1 MSEFLARREAGFT
14 LLEVIIAMVLIAIL
28 SAVTVLSMAFY
39 IPNLR
44 LKSVAQEIN
53 LQLRKARLEAIQQ
66 GRNCHVEFH
75 KTVGGETFSPIIW
88 VDKNND
94 DAMDVGE
101 VIFKIQVDP
110 GVWEFISYK
119 GIRFDVGQGI
129 NGVSGFTDDLNVPD
143 TSFMLNR
150 RGLSDDDGVIYLL
163 NARGST
169 KTIMVTL
176 GGAVKV
182 M

>member
-1 MSEFLARREAGFT
+1 MSEFVANREAGFT
-14 LLEVIIAMVLIAIL
+14 LFEVVVAMALIAIL

-53 LQLRKARLEAIQQ
+53 IQLRKARLEAIQS

-75 KTVGGETFSPIIW
+75 KVVGGETFSPFIW
-88 VDKNND
+88 VDRDND
-94 DAMDVGE
+94 DSMDAGE
-101 VIFKIQVDP
+101 EIFKMQVET
-110 GVWEFISYK
+110 GVWEFTRYK
-119 GIRFDVGQGI
+119 GVRFDGAQGT
-129 NGVSGFTDDLNVPD
+129 NGISGLTGNKFV
-143 TSFMLNR
+143 LNR
-150 RGLSDDDGVIYLL
+150 RGLSDGDGSIHLL

-169 KTIMVTL
+169 KTVMVTL
-176 GGAVKV
+176 GGAVRI